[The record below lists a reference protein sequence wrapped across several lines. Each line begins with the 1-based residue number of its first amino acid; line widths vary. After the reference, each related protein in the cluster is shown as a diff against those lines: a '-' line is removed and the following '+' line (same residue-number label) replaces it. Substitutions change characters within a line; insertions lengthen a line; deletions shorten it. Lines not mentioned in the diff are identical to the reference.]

1 MEAIT
6 SLHNQKVSVWRSL
19 AEKKGRDSV
28 GEFLVE
34 GTKMVEE
41 ALKSGFPVD
50 AILLRQ
56 GFVPLFHLSE
66 DIPCFCLADH
76 VFRSVCSAKNP
87 QGIAA
92 VIRIQKLRSEGSRI
106 LAMDG
111 LQDPGNVGTVIR
123 TADAAGFDGILV
135 SPDCADVYSPK
146 VLRASMGSIFHIGIE
161 FADSLPARL
170 SEYRDKG
177 FAVVSSQL
185 DGQPFFSRDPLTDP
199 FILIVGNEGNGVS
212 DEVKKIATH
221 RYRLPMRG
229 EAESLNVAV
238 AAGIMMYDL
247 TRNLP
252 E

>member
-1 MEAIT
+1 MEPIT
-6 SLHNQKVSVWRSL
+6 SLHNQKVTVWRSL
-19 AEKKGRDSV
+19 SEKKGRDSA
-28 GEFLVE
+28 GKFIVE

-56 GFVPLFHLSE
+56 DFFPYFPLPA
-66 DIPCFCLADH
+66 DIPCFSLSDH
-76 VFRSVCSAKNP
+76 VFRSVCSTKTP

-92 VIRIQKLRSEGSRI
+92 VIRIHAIHSGGSRI

-135 SPDCADVYSPK
+135 GPDCADVYSPK

-161 FADSLPARL
+161 FTESLSARL
-170 SEYRDKG
+170 AEYRDMG

-185 DGQPFFSRDPLTDP
+185 DGEPFYSRKPVTNPL
-199 FILIVGNEGNGVS
+199 ILIVGNEGNGIS
-212 DEVKKIATH
+212 EEVKMVATH